1 MSKLEELYINPFYQC
16 QLTDRTDIENLIQ
29 KCIYSYIRY
38 GYYNYIDYDFYNE
51 DKRKLPAFRIS
62 PDKSIHYSKTELYKE
77 FVISFDIEASLIYF
91 RFVDKYSQSKLQVE
105 FNHKYLFPKDP
116 DNECIFMIDF
126 DNIKIATLVNILYT
140 DIDWLRKTICSSMP
154 FNDYFPSGSTWKHF
168 KGYELTV
175 IAVAKHTETGE
186 TLVVYECRNPK
197 DENYVPSIW
206 ARPMSMFFEKINE
219 NKYPEHKGEYRIT
232 RMGDKL

>member
-1 MSKLEELYINPFYQC
+1 MNIYNEIDINPFYYRTFEC
-16 QLTDRTDIENLIQ
+16 RTDIENMIQ
-29 KCIYSYIRY
+29 DCICSFINY
-38 GYYNYIDYDFYNE
+38 GYYNYLDYQYGNKQQF
-51 DKRKLPAFRIS
+51 PAFRIS
-62 PDKSIHYSKTELYKE
+62 PNEANHCDLVSLYKE
-77 FVISFDIEASLIYF
+77 FVITFNTKLNRIKL
-91 RFVDKYSQSKLQVE
+91 RFADKLSPSKIQ
-105 FNHKYLFPKDP
+105 
-116 DNECIFMIDF
+116 IDF
-126 DNIKIATLVNILYT
+126 ECEYNYSKDDIGHIQMLNFKDTKLVMLVNILEEN
-140 DIDWLRKTICSSMP
+140 IDWLRNTISSSMP
-154 FNDYFPSGSTWKHF
+154 FNEYFPIGSTWKHF

-206 ARPMSMFFEKINE
+206 ARPMSMFFEKIDE